1 MVDAKI
7 SANKQQDIY
16 IVLGFSLKSITTYK
30 GEIIVLQRRN
40 MADITSPK
48 WSKLILLLLGQK

>member
-16 IVLGFSLKSITTYK
+16 IVFRFLPEEY
-30 GEIIVLQRRN
+30 
-40 MADITSPK
+40 
-48 WSKLILLLLGQK
+48 LLLTKGKS